1 MNLTQLRF
9 IVAIADANLNITHA
23 AARVHATQPGLS
35 KQLKQLEDELGFQ
48 LFSRRARSIESITPA
63 GDKVLQHARVIL
75 AEAANIRAL
84 AANLR
89 GEAQGELQ
97 IATTHTQARYVLPRL
112 IAALKQRFPQVA
124 VNVMPGSDA
133 EALARHAR
141 GDADVTMVSS
151 AQAPP
156 PSDLALPIY
165 CWHRVVLVPQGHPL
179 TALGRALTLADLSA
193 HPLISYETSRDPES
207 SLQRAFA
214 EAALTPDISIT
225 ASGAD
230 LIKTY
235 VRNGLGVG
243 IVAEMAVEFG
253 DRDLVVLPARELL
266 PTCTTWL
273 LLRKDRVL
281 REYADALIAL
291 LIPGLDVDDVRRA
304 LRDELTLDLHPVHW
318 SELRDLYMQH
328 LIEEFQI

>member
-48 LFSRRARSIESITPA
+48 LFTRRARSIEAITPE
-63 GDKVLQHARVIL
+63 GEKVLQHARVIL

-112 IAALKQRFPQVA
+112 IAALKHRFPQVA
-124 VNVMPGSDA
+124 VNMLPGSDA
-133 EALARHAR
+133 EALARHAN

-151 AQAPP
+151 AKSPP

-165 CWHRVVLVPQGHPL
+165 TWHRVVLVPRDHPL
-179 TALGRALTLADLSA
+179 TTLGRALTLNDLASY
-193 HPLISYETSRDPES
+193 PLISYETSRDPTS

-214 EAALTPDISIT
+214 EAGLQPEISIT
-225 ASGAD
+225 AAGAD

-243 IVAEMAVEFG
+243 IVAEMAVDAG
-253 DRDLVVLPARELL
+253 DRDLVTLPTIDLL

-281 REYADALIAL
+281 REYTDHLITL
-291 LIPGLDVDDVRRA
+291 LIPGINADDVRRA
-304 LRDELTLDLHPVHW
+304 LRDELSVEIVPAHWLDRP
-318 SELRDLYMQH
+318 DL
-328 LIEEFQI
+328 LALGPIEEFQI